1 MSFHP
6 TMKSGR
12 GSIGSLPQSKQS
24 SIIPFPGVSPAE
36 DAPTPT
42 PVAPAPKAESK
53 IDLFNTLLTANY
65 DVEYECYMEI
75 FYAGVTGYSLPV
87 IYDLLDVPETEASPF
102 AYMGHVARLYMA
114 LAFEM
119 VRYEVSQLNRPMEL
133 DEIYAVCE
141 KNAAIAG
148 NQARMMSRIMH
159 IDLLSG
165 ESLEG

>member
-1 MSFHP
+1 MLYHSTSKP
-6 TMKSGR
+6 SKNST
-12 GSIGSLPQSKQS
+12 SLGQNKQATV
-24 SIIPFPGVSPAE
+24 ILFPGVSSA
-36 DAPTPT
+36 DAPPPT
-42 PVAPAPKAESK
+42 PVAPVPKAESK
-53 IDLFNTLLTANY
+53 IDLFNTLLAANY